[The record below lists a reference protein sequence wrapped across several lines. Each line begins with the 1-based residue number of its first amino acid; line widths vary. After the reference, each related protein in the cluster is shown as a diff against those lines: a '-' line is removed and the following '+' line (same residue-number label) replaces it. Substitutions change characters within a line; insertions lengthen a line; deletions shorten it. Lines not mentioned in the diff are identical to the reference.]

1 MTGNESF
8 NVHILVEKFH
18 VIEGQ
23 NAHDQIMSGRRSKL
37 AFMIRIPYMHS
48 ISIRRGYPKK
58 KKHVTHT
65 CRFSL
70 RSEGIKN
77 I

>member
-1 MTGNESF
+1 M
-8 NVHILVEKFH
+8 HMIRL
-18 VIEGQ
+18 
-23 NAHDQIMSGRRSKL
+23 IMSGRRSKL

-48 ISIRRGYPKK
+48 IAIRRGYPKK
-58 KKHVTHT
+58 KKRVTHT

-70 RSEGIKN
+70 RSEEIRN

>member
-1 MTGNESF
+1 MGF
-8 NVHILVEKFH
+8 APLKVHVSVEKFH
-18 VIEGQ
+18 GIEGQ
-23 NAHDQIMSGRRSKL
+23 NAHDQIMSGGRSKL

-48 ISIRRGYPKK
+48 ISILRGYPKK
-58 KKHVTHT
+58 RVTHT

-70 RSEGIKN
+70 RSEGIRN

>member
-1 MTGNESF
+1 MGF
-8 NVHILVEKFH
+8 APLNVHVSVEKFH
-18 VIEGQ
+18 GIEGQ

-48 ISIRRGYPKK
+48 ISILREYK
-58 KKHVTHT
+58 KKHVTKT